1 MKKITTYFT
10 LLFVAT
16 ILLSGFKSPQP
27 QTQTNDPTEFE
38 LLVQYLEANGNFIN
52 SELAPALVLAPE
64 IKENLKNKKYLVIDI
79 RTKDWYDY
87 GHIQN
92 AENVEGSE
100 LLNYF
105 QTKITPANYDKI
117 TIVCYSGQSA
127 AYYAGLLRL
136 AGYNN
141 VFNLKWGMSSWAE
154 EFATNLWKKNSTDA
168 YADKLETTANP
179 LPEKDTAPTI
189 KTGKTE
195 GKDILMLRLK
205 EAFAKPYKDFIV
217 KTEIAFENPGEYYI
231 LNYLNEEKYNFGH
244 VPGAVRYQPGS
255 SLSST
260 ADLYTLPTD
269 KKILVSCETGQ
280 SAAYTIAYLQVLG
293 YDTYNLAYGANSYM
307 NTALNSKGWNGFSAK
322 ETHNYPVVE

>member
-1 MKKITTYFT
+1 MRKLTSYLT

-16 ILLSGFKSPQP
+16 ILLSSFKSNQ
-27 QTQTNDPTEFE
+27 QQTNDPTEFE

-52 SELAPALVLAPE
+52 SEMAPAIILAPE
-64 IKENLKNKKYLVIDI
+64 IKENVKNKKYLVLDI
-79 RTKDWYDY
+79 RSEDWYAY

-92 AENVEGSE
+92 AENVEGPE

-105 QTKITPANYDKI
+105 ETKITPANYDKI

-141 VFNLKWGMSSWAE
+141 VYNLKWGMSSWAD
-154 EFATNLWKKNSTDA
+154 EFATNIWKKNSSDA
-168 YADKLETTANP
+168 FADKLETTTNP
-179 LPEKDTAPTI
+179 LPEKSTTPTI
-189 KTGKTE
+189 TTGKIE
-195 GKDILMLRLK
+195 GKDILKARLK

-217 KTEIAFENPGEYYI
+217 KAEVVFENPSDFYTA
-231 LNYLNEEKYNFGH
+231 NYVSEEKYNFGH
-244 VPGAVRYQPGS
+244 VPGAVRYQPGT

-260 ADLYTLPTD
+260 SDLYTLPID

-280 SAAYTIAYLQVLG
+280 SAAYAVAYLQILG
-293 YDTYNLAYGANSYM
+293 YDAYNLGYGANSYM
-307 NTALNSKGWNGFSAK
+307 NTNLNSKGWNGFSAK
-322 ETHNYPVVE
+322 EINNYPVVE